1 MPRRRLATISSAA
14 FLGFGLGIA
23 PAALAAAATAPPTS
37 TTSTTAPAAPVVTS
51 AAGTFTVTLPG
62 VGSLSFGVDPTSGAL
77 TGLTVA
83 PVDGSG
89 FTAGTPALTEEG
101 VSITFTSGT
110 GSTVLQVEVH
120 PSSTGPVVTAEVDT
134 AGGAGN
140 GSGPGDQ
147 PGGTPPGD
155 VRQNP
160 ESHGGG
166 QQGTTPPSTVPE
178 RPTPDTPDPATPVH
192 SGSEGDG
199 GGTPTTPTTAPGG
212 GGQGTARAGSDSADA
227 PGGSSDTGQDGT
239 SAGVSGSGNG
249 G

>member
-1 MPRRRLATISSAA
+1 MSRRRLAALSSAA
-14 FLGFGLGIA
+14 FLGFGLAIA
-23 PAALAAAATAPPTS
+23 PAALAGADTPPPAGTTA
-37 TTSTTAPAAPVVTS
+37 TTAPGTPVVTS

-134 AGGAGN
+134 AEGAGS
-140 GSGPGDQ
+140 GSGPGDH

-155 VRQNP
+155 PHQN
-160 ESHGGG
+160 SDGHGDE
-166 QQGTTPPSTVPE
+166 QQGATPPSTVPE
-178 RPTPDTPDPATPVH
+178 PPTPDTSAPPTSGPG
-192 SGSEGDG
+192 GSEGEG
-199 GGTPTTPTTAPGG
+199 GPTPTTVPGSGDHGTGQPGSGAGDTPSGPSDGGRSDGPGG
-212 GGQGTARAGSDSADA
+212 G
-227 PGGSSDTGQDGT
+227 P
-239 SAGVSGSGNG
+239 SGSGHG